1 MQHLIIGAGPAGVV
15 AAETLRKV
23 DPDADI
29 AIIGDEPEPPYS
41 RMAIPYYLSDNIDE
55 SGSYLREPNKHFKAQ
70 NIEVVQQRVDKLDA
84 AKKQITLA
92 DGSTRDYDKLLIAT
106 GSHPISPPIPGLD
119 LPQVHSCWTL
129 EDARNIIKLAQSGSN
144 VVLIGAGFIGCI
156 ILEALVKRGVNL
168 TVVETGNRMV
178 PRMLDDKAGGLLE
191 TWCKSQGID
200 VHTSCSVESVSEAGD
215 NQVEVALSDGGKLSA
230 ALVITATG
238 VKANTDLLEGS
249 GIDTDQ
255 GVLVNKRMQS
265 SDADVYAAGDVAQG
279 VDFSTGNQ
287 EVQAIQPTAVDHGRI
302 AALNMAGRGDEH
314 QGTLNMNIL
323 DTVGL
328 VSCSFGLWMGV
339 DGGDQSELYNADEFQ
354 YINLQFDGN
363 FLVGFVAE
371 CRKLA
376 SGAAGET
383 DLTGAFALDAPELED
398 DHVAAVR
405 VGPGPV
411 VPLQLVNANVALG
424 HLESGT
430 LGVLAL
436 DGQPLLIHAGEPRPD
451 RLRREEI
458 IEAHVRER
466 PGAALSLIVVVYEDD
481 VLVADLDRRTFAAV
495 LGQDPMCVVVARRTD
510 HGDEAVTAV
519 TDVGPED
526 DPLGFDAEL
535 LAGKV
540 RIPGVLA
547 RSREVLGA
555 DERVVDLLGAV
566 VTERVAVVR

>member
-23 DPDADI
+23 DPDANI

-41 RMAIPYYLSDNIDE
+41 RMAIPYFLSDNIDE

-70 NIEVVQQRVDKLDA
+70 NIEVVQQRVDKLYA

-92 DGSTRDYDKLLIAT
+92 DGSTRAYDKLLIAT
-106 GSHPISPPIPGLD
+106 GSHPVSPPIPGLD

-328 VSCSFGLWMGV
+328 ISCSFGLWMGV

-363 FLVGFVAE
+363 LLVG
-371 CRKLA
+371 A
-376 SGAAGET
+376 SS
-383 DLTGAFALDAPELED
+383 
-398 DHVAAVR
+398 
-405 VGPGPV
+405 VGKT
-411 VPLQLVNANVALG
+411 Q
-424 HLESGT
+424 HI
-430 LGVLAL
+430 GVLR
-436 DGQPLLIHAGEPRPD
+436 GLIESRVDLGKWKD
-451 RLRREEI
+451 RLMEDPTAI
-458 IEAHVRER
+458 MEAYMASTQE
-466 PGAALSLIVVVYEDD
+466 
-481 VLVADLDRRTFAAV
+481 
-495 LGQDPMCVVVARRTD
+495 LGY
-510 HGDEAVTAV
+510 
-519 TDVGPED
+519 
-526 DPLGFDAEL
+526 
-535 LAGKV
+535 
-540 RIPGVLA
+540 
-547 RSREVLGA
+547 S
-555 DERVVDLLGAV
+555 
-566 VTERVAVVR
+566 